1 MAHILARLTFVAI
14 CSCFAAVGQGA
25 YAQQTANDPIF
36 VVDMQRL
43 LDESISGKAAQ
54 NSLKADA
61 QKREGKLKLQRAEI
75 LRGQEELEKQSAL
88 LSPQAIEDKREQL
101 IRKERELERSVGDER
116 DGLARRSD
124 EAIRKIVQDAES
136 AVQAIAAKDKL
147 RFVIVRDDSFVVY
160 VDSKFDITD
169 RVLKVLDAKA
179 VG

>member
-1 MAHILARLTFVAI
+1 MAHILARQGFVGVCLCLAAF
-14 CSCFAAVGQGA
+14 CSAA
-25 YAQQTANDPIF
+25 YAEQSATDPIF

-75 LRGQEELEKQSAL
+75 MRGQEELEKQSAL
-88 LSPQAIEDKREQL
+88 LSSQALEEKREQL

-116 DGLARRSD
+116 DALARQSD
-124 EAIRKIVQDAES
+124 EAIRKIVQEAEK
-136 AVQAIAAKDKL
+136 AVQAIAAKEHLK
-147 RFVIVRDDSFVVY
+147 FVIVRDESFVVY
-160 VDSKFDITD
+160 VDPKFDITD
-169 RVLKVLDAKA
+169 RVLKTLDAKA